1 MLIVLAKNC
10 TDDPVQAPN
19 TDKGNFDWDL
29 NVRNKSY
36 SIQINYWW
44 AQGAGN
50 GGVISGGGA
59 LGKVNNG
66 Q

>member
-36 SIQINYWW
+36 SIQINYW
-44 AQGAGN
+44 
-50 GGVISGGGA
+50 
-59 LGKVNNG
+59 
-66 Q
+66 